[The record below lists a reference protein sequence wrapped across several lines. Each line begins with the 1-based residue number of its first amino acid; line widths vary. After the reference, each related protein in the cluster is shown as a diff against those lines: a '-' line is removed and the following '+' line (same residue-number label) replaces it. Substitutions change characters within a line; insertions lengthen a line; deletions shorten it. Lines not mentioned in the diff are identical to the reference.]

1 VAQLI
6 STQMKNFIILIIS
19 LLSLTV
25 VAQTGKIAGKV
36 IDKKN
41 NEFVIGA
48 AVVISG
54 TSTGAA
60 TDLDGQ
66 YAIENVAAGTY
77 KLQVRYLSYK
87 TVEIADVKV
96 VEGKTTTINV
106 SLEPDDDLKL
116 DEVVI
121 TTARIT
127 NSESAVLLDV
137 KKADQVV
144 VAISSMQIQKSQD
157 RDASE
162 VVKRLPGITVQ
173 DDRFIIIRGLNQRYN
188 EVWLNNSV
196 TPSIEPDVKSFSF
209 DLVPSQVIDR
219 ILVYKTAAP
228 ELPGNFAGGAI
239 KIFTKDIPERNFISG
254 GYTVGFR
261 TGTTF
266 KDRLRQESYSSD
278 KWGFGA
284 NERAIP
290 AEYPDTNIT
299 STLPADVIAASK
311 TFKNDWGVI
320 QEKASVDH
328 RASLSGGFKFN
339 IKGVQIGSLGMV
351 NYSNTYMTYQ
361 RSILEAGRDSLTLK
375 VDAAIF
381 KDDMLYENNVRF
393 SGTYNFGIKFN
404 ENHKIEIK
412 NLYNRTATSTTVER
426 NELNYEVG
434 QERRAYEHRYN
445 SRFIYAGQIL
455 GTHQFFKGKTKFDWF
470 ASLDKSNRT
479 DPNQRRIRF
488 NLQNEDPSDPNFN
501 KYFLPTTGVDPNI
514 SGRFYQNLDEN
525 IYVGGFNFD
534 QKIVISPNKFVATL
548 KAGIYIEKKE
558 REFQLRNFAF
568 HQFSQI
574 FGFTD
579 SLRYMPLDQVFRP
592 ENFST
597 AGYRVTE
604 TTNGSDSYVAENF
617 LKAYYAGINLNLF
630 EKVTLYGG
638 IRIEDNLQTL
648 NGFDNQASSAVF
660 VNNDILDILPSIN
673 ISYNLNPKML
683 VRVAYAKTLN
693 RAEFRE
699 LAPFAFLNFD
709 FDALTYGN
717 PNLKNCYI
725 QNIDLRYEWY
735 PSNNETFS
743 AALFYKKFDN
753 PIENILLAGGQLQF
767 TFNNALTAVNYGIE
781 LDARI
786 SLARYESVK
795 FIRNLSV
802 VANASFIKSQVDLG
816 FTGTSFQRN
825 NRPLQG
831 QSPYVFNTG
840 LYYQNDSINLQF
852 SILYNVFGP
861 RLFMV
866 GDIINGDWFEMPRG
880 MLDISVTKGITKWL
894 SVRLGVQNLI
904 NPRFYILSD
913 QNTNGKPDKDFDIP
927 YQDYREGRYFTL
939 GLLFNVKGK

>member
-1 VAQLI
+1 MINRIFAFTLFFFFLIDSFAQNGSI
-6 STQMKNFIILIIS
+6 S
-19 LLSLTV
+19 
-25 VAQTGKIAGKV
+25 GKV
-36 IDKKN
+36 IDKQN
-41 NEFVIGA
+41 NEFIIGA
-48 AVVISG
+48 AVIVTG
-54 TSTGAA
+54 TALGGA
-60 TDLDGQ
+60 TDLDGNFE
-66 YAIENVAAGTY
+66 INNVPVGTY
-77 KLQVRYLSYK
+77 KLNVRYLSYK
-87 TVEIADVKV
+87 TTEITDVIV
-96 VEGKTTTINV
+96 TAGKTTTINV
-106 SLEPDDDLKL
+106 AMLADDDLKI

-121 TTARIT
+121 TTSRVT
-127 NSESAVLLDV
+127 NTETAVMLEV
-137 KKADQVV
+137 KKSDQIVT
-144 VAISSMQIQKSQD
+144 AISSMQIARSQD

-261 TGTTF
+261 QGTTF
-266 KDRLRQESYSSD
+266 NDRLKQESFSSD

-290 AEYPDTNIT
+290 QDYPDTNIT
-299 STLPADVIAASK
+299 SILPEVVNAAGK
-311 TFKNDWGVI
+311 TFKNDWAPLSST
-320 QEKASVDH
+320 ASVDH
-328 RASLSGGFKFN
+328 RANLAGGFKFN
-339 IKGVQIGSLGMV
+339 IKGVQIGSIGMV

-361 RSILEAGRDSLTLK
+361 RSILEAGRDTLTSL
-375 VDAAIF
+375 VDTGVF
-381 KDDMLYENNVRF
+381 RNDMLYENNVRF
-393 SGTYNFGIKFN
+393 SGTYNLGIKFN
-404 ENHKIEIK
+404 DNHKIEIK
-412 NLYNRTATSTTVER
+412 NLYNRTATATTVER
-426 NELNYEVG
+426 NETDNEVG
-434 QERRAYEHRYN
+434 QTLRAYESRYN
-445 SRFIYAGQIL
+445 SRFIYVGQIL
-455 GTHQFFKGKTKFDWF
+455 GTHHFFKGKTKFDWF

-488 NLQNEDPSDPNFN
+488 TLQNEDPSDPNFN
-501 KYFLPTTGVDPNI
+501 KYFLSPSGLDPNI
-514 SGRFYQNLDEN
+514 AGRFYQTLNEN

-534 QKIVISPNKFVATL
+534 QKIVISPNKFITTL
-548 KAGIYIEKKE
+548 KAGIYIEKKS
-558 REFQLRNFAF
+558 REFQLRSFAF
-568 HQFSQI
+568 HPYSAV
-574 FGFTD
+574 FGFND
-579 SLRYMPLDQVFRP
+579 SLKYLPIDNIFNPQ
-592 ENFST
+592 NFSVS
-597 AGYRVTE
+597 GYRVSE
-604 TTNGSDSYVAENF
+604 TTVGSDSYLAENF
-617 LKAYYAGINLNLF
+617 LKAYYGGINLNLF

-638 IRIEDNLQTL
+638 VRIEDNLQTL
-648 NGFDNQASSAVF
+648 NGVSRLSPEPVI
-660 VNNDILDILPSIN
+660 VNNKILDVLPSIN
-673 ISYNLNPKML
+673 ISYNFTPKML

-693 RAEFRE
+693 RPEFRE

-709 FDALTYGN
+709 YDALTYGN
-717 PNLKNCYI
+717 DSLKNCYI
-725 QNIDLRYEWY
+725 QNVDLRYEWY

-743 AALFYKKFDN
+743 AALFYKKFNN
-753 PIENILLAGGQLQF
+753 PIESILLGGSELQF
-767 TFNNALTAVNYGIE
+767 TFNNALSAVNYGIE

-795 FIRNLSV
+795 FVKNLSL

-852 SILYNVFGP
+852 AILYNVFGP
-861 RLFMV
+861 RIFMV
-866 GDIINGDWFEMPRG
+866 GDVINGDWFEMPRS
-880 MLDISVTKGITKWL
+880 MLDISITKGITKWL
-894 SVRLGVQNLI
+894 SVRFGVQNLI